1 MLPTESISLTKDQ
14 LMDLERTVAALDNRL
29 QSIQRGLQQSTAGS
43 LVERFRSLLWSK
55 QRGQYMSAVC
65 NRHVRLNTKLM
76 SHDSPRA

>member
-76 SHDSPRA
+76 SHDSPRG